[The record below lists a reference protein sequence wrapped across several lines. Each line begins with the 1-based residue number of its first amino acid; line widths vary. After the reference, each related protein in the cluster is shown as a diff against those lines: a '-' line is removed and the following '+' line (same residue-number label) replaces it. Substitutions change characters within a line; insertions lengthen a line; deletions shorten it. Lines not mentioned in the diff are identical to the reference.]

1 MKKKSH
7 DYIKSFNK
15 TTGFDKQSSKLE
27 NTLADDMNASMEKL
41 GHMEKIHKKSGNLKL
56 LTNNYIK

>member
-15 TTGFDKQSSKLE
+15 TSGFDKQSSKLE
-27 NTLADDMNASMEKL
+27 NTLADDMNQTCKFGKTWTHGENSQKVR
-41 GHMEKIHKKSGNLKL
+41 
-56 LTNNYIK
+56 